1 MKDYAQIKARRTT
14 KLRLRHDERLRPV
27 YGISARLR
35 AEWWPRLRHSN
46 NFFFF
51 FKTHDYASDGSPD
64 QAGNFLTKQCSCYGT
79 INSRQDRALHLHMH
93 DKQCIISVRGRPVN
107 STPKVEYY

>member
-1 MKDYAQIKARRTT
+1 MTNDYAKYTASARDYAQNGGQ
-14 KLRLRHDERLRPV
+14 D
-27 YGISARLR
+27 YGI
-35 AEWWPRLRHSN
+35 PTI
-46 NFFFF
+46 FFSFF

-64 QAGNFLTKQCSCYGT
+64 QAGNFPTKQCSCYGT